1 MINQMSSEIESYCKE
16 SAKNLESNRKK
27 RKKRKLFPL
36 ILHCIKKNRWRLSAS
51 HAVVNLKQM
60 FLISRGM
67 EFPEDLRAFSL
78 IIFKS
83 LSLHLFIFVKPVF
96 SFKLV
101 IKYKRL
107 SSQIAQL
114 SLFFSFPIHEI
125 PLLHFLLLLILHIAR
140 QQLSLLLYVRPIK
153 SPVCFHE
160 YLRFLAN
167 SCYWNDYWA
176 CVSL

>member
-1 MINQMSSEIESYCKE
+1 MSSEIESYCKE

-27 RKKRKLFPL
+27 RKKRKVFHL

-114 SLFFSFPIHEI
+114 SLSFFFSHS
-125 PLLHFLLLLILHIAR
+125 R
-140 QQLSLLLYVRPIK
+140 NSSSSLSPPTHPSYCSSTTIFIIVC
-153 SPVCFHE
+153 SPHKKPCLF
-160 YLRFLAN
+160 
-167 SCYWNDYWA
+167 S
-176 CVSL
+176 